1 MTIQEQN
8 VKERLENIE
17 FHLKEIAR
25 RLYLIQKRIDQLGKY
40 GQFDPTEAPDDHEH

>member
-1 MTIQEQN
+1 MTIE
-8 VKERLENIE
+8 KRLEDIE

-40 GQFDPTEAPDDHEH
+40 GQFDPAEAPDEHKAH